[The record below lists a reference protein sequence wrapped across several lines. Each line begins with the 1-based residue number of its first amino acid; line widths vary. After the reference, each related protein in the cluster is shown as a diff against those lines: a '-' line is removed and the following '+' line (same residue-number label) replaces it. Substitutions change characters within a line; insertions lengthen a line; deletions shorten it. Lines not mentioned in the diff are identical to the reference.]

1 MTALKKERLQREGK
15 SLSKKVNFHPA
26 LEVDRACHLRMK
38 RKRIKSLQAG
48 DFQRHRIQVRARLA
62 A

>member
-26 LEVDRACHLRMK
+26 LEVDRARHLRVK
-38 RKRIKSLQAG
+38 RKGSNLSRQEISKDTEFKLG
-48 DFQRHRIQVRARLA
+48 PD
-62 A
+62 